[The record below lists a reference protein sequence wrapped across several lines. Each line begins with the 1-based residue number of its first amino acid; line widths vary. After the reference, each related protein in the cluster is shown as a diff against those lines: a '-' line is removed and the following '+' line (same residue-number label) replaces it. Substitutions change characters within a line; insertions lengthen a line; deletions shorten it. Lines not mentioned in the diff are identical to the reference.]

1 MQTIIIGGGVVGQC
15 YAQALATQGHQ
26 IIGFADLHP
35 SEALRTLAGALGAS
49 IHPAPGAWAT
59 GAELAVSAV
68 FGTVALDVARQ
79 SLTYLPPGALYVDMT
94 TADPDDMRAAQQLA
108 LASGHRFV
116 DVAITG
122 AVNLSGAK
130 TPLLCS
136 GSAAPE
142 VAALLAACGATIR
155 PVGVRPGDAASLK
168 LLRSIFTKGMEALA
182 VECLVTAEQRGLR
195 AELHMVLSDIDE
207 GSLRETM
214 ESMVRTHIPHAG
226 RRRNEVV
233 EAQRQMR
240 LSGVEPFVLPAVQSL
255 FERTIQ
261 GQATHP
267 YDGSNTVDA
276 LAWLATVAACDA
288 TAHE

>member
-1 MQTIIIGGGVVGQC
+1 MQTIILGGGVVGQC
-15 YAQALATQGHQ
+15 YAQALAAQGHQ
-26 IIGFADLHP
+26 IVGFADLQP
-35 SEALRTLAGALGAS
+35 SEALRTLAGTLGAS
-49 IHPAPGAWAT
+49 IHSAPGTWMA

-68 FGTVALDVARQ
+68 FGTVALDMARQ
-79 SLTYLPPGALYVDMT
+79 ALAYLPRGALYVDMT
-94 TADPDDMRAAQQLA
+94 TADPDDMRGAEQLA
-108 LASGHRFV
+108 LSSGHRFV

-142 VAALLAACGATIR
+142 VAALLAACGAPIR
-155 PVGVRPGDAASLK
+155 PVGAHPGDAASLK

-182 VECLVTAEQRGLR
+182 VECLVTAEQKGLR
-195 AELHMVLSDIDE
+195 AELHTVLSDIDE

-214 ESMVRTHIPHAG
+214 ESMVRTHIPHSV

-240 LSGVEPFVLPAVQSL
+240 LSGVEPIVLPGVQSL
-255 FERTIQ
+255 FERTVH

-267 YDGSNTVDA
+267 YNGSSTADA
-276 LAWLATVAACDA
+276 LAWLATLAVCDA
-288 TAHE
+288 QAPE